1 MVAISLSPENNDRTV
16 FSDLP
21 AIDLSWKRDK
31 VGRLMVK
38 ACEEFGFFKLINHG
52 VPKEVIDRV
61 ESESLEFF
69 ARPAA
74 EKQRAGPPNPL
85 GFGSKKI
92 GFNGDTGDLEYLLLH
107 ANRPAIY
114 QKVRNIGGRDPNI
127 FSNLLGDYVDYTKD
141 LACDLLEIMGE
152 GLGLEDRNSFSKLVR
167 DGQSDSLVRLN
178 HYPSYESSVDQRLT
192 AVIKSK
198 EDKGTRIGFGEHSD
212 PQLLTVLRSNDV
224 EGLQI
229 QSPLDGNV
237 WIPVKSDP
245 SAFFVNV
252 GDALQAMTNG
262 RFVSVR
268 HRAIVTAQRSRLS
281 MIFFA
286 TPSLQT
292 RISPLSEM
300 VTIENPLR
308 YRPYTWAEY
317 KKMMYSLRLASN
329 RLELF
334 QSDCKKESMALM
346 R

>member
-21 AIDLSWKRDK
+21 VIDLSWKRDK
-31 VGRLMVK
+31 VGRLMLK

-61 ESESLEFF
+61 ESESMEFF

-178 HYPSYESSVDQRLT
+178 HYP
-192 AVIKSK
+192 KSK

-229 QSPLDGNV
+229 QSP
-237 WIPVKSDP
+237 P

-300 VTIENPLR
+300 VTIENP
-308 YRPYTWAEY
+308 
-317 KKMMYSLRLASN
+317 
-329 RLELF
+329 
-334 QSDCKKESMALM
+334 
-346 R
+346 